1 MDKMKE
7 TVKPS
12 MDRTRRQLIIGAGL
26 TPLVVTLHSAK
37 VFGQDLT
44 VGSASGAAPFSGV
57 IEGSLGPDGQTPGNA
72 STEVALYNLIA
83 SGNHPEIGNYYG
95 NIGRIESGSIE
106 SGYLTWQYYEGGMGD
121 NTPRTWTRD
130 YETPYVENVEAYIA
144 ICKKIQ
150 DATDAIS
157 GNNIDGVTFP
167 SSADVL
173 NAELI
178 PLPDG
183 ADENVGCFKLVNEAK
198 SYWNLE
204 TLVTNYNNAV
214 DAYNGQHS
222 EDSAFVAIPRL
233 N

>member
-37 VFGQDLT
+37 VFGQDLA
-44 VGSASGAAPFSGV
+44 VGSPSGAAPFSGV
-57 IEGSLGPDGQTPGNA
+57 IEGSIGPDGQTPGNA
-72 STEVALYNLIA
+72 STEVELYNLIA

-95 NIGRIESGSIE
+95 NVGHIEIGSIE
-106 SGYLTWQYYEGGMGD
+106 DGNLTWCFYEGGMGD

-130 YETPYVENVEAYIA
+130 YETPYVENVNAYIA
-144 ICKKIQ
+144 ICKKIK

-157 GNNIDGVTFP
+157 GDMIDSVTFP

-173 NAELI
+173 DAELI

-183 ADENVGCFKLVNEAK
+183 AEDVGCFKLVNEAK
-198 SYWNLE
+198 SYWDLE

-222 EDSAFVAIPRL
+222 EDSAIPRL